1 MTYVYAPPGVA
12 PVEVTLRGVMQRLKA
27 EGKSPPDFGSIKDP
41 DILRDRLAEVHV
53 FPAAVV
59 STSSID
65 LETQEVTGEEIVR
78 QPDGSWVKQPTLR
91 TLSPA
96 EIEVIRRKA
105 QRNLER
111 QMRADMRE
119 FADPVFM
126 KFQAGEVTR
135 EDWLEA
141 RQIVRDWYA
150 DHD

>member
-1 MTYVYAPPGVA
+1 MTYVYAPPGA
-12 PVEVTLRGVMQRLKA
+12 GPVEVSVRGVMQRLKA
-27 EGKSPPDFGSIKDP
+27 EGKSPPDFGSITDP

-53 FPAAVV
+53 FPVTVV

-65 LETQEVTGEEIVR
+65 IETQEVTGEEIVR
-78 QPDGSWVKQPTLR
+78 RPDGSWVKQPTLR

-96 EIEVIRRKA
+96 ETEVIRRKV

-126 KFQAGEVTR
+126 KFQAGEATR
-135 EDWLEA
+135 EDWLGSTPINSCF
-141 RQIVRDWYA
+141 IV
-150 DHD
+150 